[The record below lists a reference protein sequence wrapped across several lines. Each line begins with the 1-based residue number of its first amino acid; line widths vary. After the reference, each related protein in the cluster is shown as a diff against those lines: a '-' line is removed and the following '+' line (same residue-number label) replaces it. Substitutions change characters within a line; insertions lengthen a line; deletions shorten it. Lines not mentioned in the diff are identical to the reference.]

1 MEDLITW
8 DPLVISPTPGVTLED
23 GFDEETGGES
33 FESIV
38 NVENYEET
46 EVKIEIN
53 DYVEDE
59 SNVDNCDDAEV
70 KIEIDDNVE
79 EEEEYDESSELP
91 NDEVEEQVN
100 LENFEEAE
108 VKIEINDD
116 LEDLVNVEN
125 CEDVEVKK
133 EPNTDVEKKVEVT
146 DANHFQDAESKDSCK
161 VKPGKKRRTSTN
173 ERSVSKYHDLY
184 FKEGEEFLCDAC
196 NAHYKSLHG
205 VQNHLRTTIC
215 GFGQKE
221 GIQKGKHKGLYRK
234 ENSEYVCCTC
244 KSRYKSISGI
254 YTHLNT
260 MVCGHGTKKREETRN
275 FKLDLGLYSSE
286 GSQFQCTGCMKR
298 YNSLA
303 GVHKHLET
311 NDECGLRTPQ
321 IEEQM
326 KSVKKKPVPTKNFKD
341 LYIKE
346 DGQFICLACE
356 AYYQSIRGIHHHLN
370 KNCKAVKGKHKGLYR
385 KENSEYVCCTCK
397 SRYKS
402 LSGIYT
408 HLNTMVCGHGT
419 KKREEKRNFRDLYI
433 KEDGKFICLVC
444 AANYQ
449 SIKGIHYHLN
459 KKSCW

>member
-205 VQNHLRTTIC
+205 VQNHLKVTVC

-221 GIQKGKHKGLYRK
+221 GIQKKVQHSNHYTRVNDRVVCDICLK
-234 ENSEYVCCTC
+234 E
-244 KSRYKSISGI
+244 
-254 YTHLNT
+254 
-260 MVCGHGTKKREETRN
+260 
-275 FKLDLGLYSSE
+275 
-286 GSQFQCTGCMKR
+286 
-298 YNSLA
+298 YNSLR
-303 GVHKHLET
+303 GV
-311 NDECGLRTPQ
+311 
-321 IEEQM
+321 
-326 KSVKKKPVPTKNFKD
+326 
-341 LYIKE
+341 
-346 DGQFICLACE
+346 
-356 AYYQSIRGIHHHLN
+356 HHHLAN
-370 KNCKAVKGKHKGLYR
+370 TACGKEERPEKPKTEPVEKTVRKDYTNLYSLNEESKYACNTCQSLFKSHHGIRCHLNQKVCGFGKEEVKTYVNRKWFSSYHMDGDNFVCSTCLRVFKHRQGIYR
-385 KENSEYVCCTCK
+385 HLKRSAAGCFKENPVSATENVDNK
-397 SRYKS
+397 PAVEIEVKPDLS
-402 LSGIYT
+402 LTPSS
-408 HLNTMVCGHGT
+408 NTILDI
-419 KKREEKRNFRDLYI
+419 DL
-433 KEDGKFICLVC
+433 D
-444 AANYQ
+444 
-449 SIKGIHYHLN
+449 
-459 KKSCW
+459 